1 MNLIE
6 FRILGDAVP
15 KQSFVFASRG
25 HSHMKPRAREWQNIV
40 SGTARI
46 FYREDPLEM
55 PLSVEM
61 EFYVQKD
68 RADLDNLCKA
78 VLDGLQGVIFKND
91 KQVKRLL
98 LTKSVSKIPCVI
110 VRIKE
115 IAYVQRNSVNGVS
128 ARTVANQR

>member
-1 MNLIE
+1 MNLIN
-6 FRILGDAVP
+6 FRILGDPVP

-25 HSHMKPRAREWQNIV
+25 RSHMKPRAREWQETV
-40 SGTARI
+40 ASTARV
-46 FYREDPLEM
+46 FYREDPLEI

-78 VLDGLQGVIFKND
+78 VLDGLQGIIFKND
-91 KQVKRLL
+91 RQVKRLV

-110 VRIKE
+110 VKIKE
-115 IAYVQRNSVNGVS
+115 VSYVRRNNPDR
-128 ARTVANQR
+128 ATA